1 MKTILITGAS
11 RGIGRAIAVALAAK
25 DIRLILHG
33 RDQTALATT
42 QQEAEARGATTKIVV
57 ADFSRPEEVAAL
69 AESLGAQPV
78 DVLINNAGIAIIK
91 PIEEYTLDDW
101 QTTLAVNL
109 TAPFLLTQKLL
120 PRMTPG
126 SSIVNI
132 LSVAAKTGFAGW
144 NAYCTSKFALEGFSQ
159 CLREEVRPRGIRVIN
174 IYPAA
179 TATEIWKE
187 IPGDWSLPDMMS
199 ADEVARAVVHAL
211 AAPASVLVDS
221 ISIGN
226 VAGPQ

>member
-11 RGIGRAIAVALAAK
+11 RGIGRGIAVALADK

-33 RDQTALATT
+33 RDQAALATT
-42 QQEAEARGATTKIVV
+42 QQEAEARGATTKVV
-57 ADFSRPEEVAAL
+57 TADLSCPEEVAAL

-78 DVLINNAGIAIIK
+78 DVLINNAGIAIVK
-91 PIEEYTLDDW
+91 PVEEYTLDDW
-101 QTTLAVNL
+101 QATLAVNL

-144 NAYCTSKFALEGFSQ
+144 SAYCTSKFALEGFSQ

-221 ISIGN
+221 ISIGS
-226 VAGPQ
+226 VSGPQ